1 MSIAIV
7 DVNGWQNVLDLKS
20 GKKRTEDTPLIRL
33 VRQVLDR
40 HPYPGDTDLRSNT
53 WVTDTALD
61 MLEQYNPQLVFLSYA
76 QQYFA
81 ARYTRLPDIAW
92 DAMIDEIFSEIER
105 FVRQS
110 GFTPII
116 IGNGDMITIEGWIDL
131 TKLDGAAV
139 CTSCSTRYAGL
150 YNASRRDLEY
160 VHNLQQ
166 VERVVSKAE
175 FIREFDGYQEVVRHL
190 PEYLV
195 VAKAGY
201 CFKTPAVPQ
210 PVMMPARNEVV
221 PIYTELGKITD
232 ITGICEHIRVCG
244 GNRKIALFVLEG
256 IGIKHFR
263 LPYQECDNRLKW
275 FCYEPGVAQYL
286 AISCGK
292 HQLFQYPAG
301 YRQSV
306 EADINTDYPFSGK
319 FEEMPA
325 GTLGEKFVGKS
336 IAIGNR
342 SMFMHTVAGVDISIE
357 CFARNL
363 NNLGCLAVIHKRK
376 VGQRFL

>member
-20 GKKRTEDTPLIRL
+20 GKNRSEDTPLIRL

-40 HPYPGDTDLRSNT
+40 HPYPGDTNLHSNT

-61 MLEQYNPQLVFLSYA
+61 MLEKYNPQLVFLSYA

-81 ARYTRLPDIAW
+81 ARYMRLPDIVR
-92 DAMIDEIFSEIER
+92 DVMIDEVFSEVER
-105 FVRQS
+105 FVRHS
-110 GFTPII
+110 GCTPII
-116 IGNGDMITIEGWIDL
+116 IGNGDMMAIEGWIDL
-131 TKLDGAAV
+131 TKLDGAVV

-160 VHNLQQ
+160 VHNLLQ

-175 FIREFDGYQEVVRHL
+175 FIREFDGQQEDVRRL

-195 VAKAGY
+195 VAKEGY
-201 CFKTPAVPQ
+201 CFKTPVVRQ
-210 PVMMPARNEVV
+210 PVMTPARNEVI
-221 PIYTELGKITD
+221 PLYTDLGEIND
-232 ITGICEHIRVCG
+232 ITGICEPIHTG
-244 GNRKIALFVLEG
+244 SGNKKLALIVLEG

-263 LPYQECDNRLKW
+263 LPYQECGNQLKW
-275 FCYEPGVAQYL
+275 FCYEPGMAQYL
-286 AISCGK
+286 AISSGK

-301 YRQSV
+301 YRQSA
-306 EADINTDYPFSGK
+306 EAEANTDYPFSGK
-319 FEEMPA
+319 FEEIPA

-336 IAIGNR
+336 IAVGNR

-357 CFARNL
+357 CFARDL

-376 VGQRFL
+376 VGQRSL